1 MGFNEGL
8 PERTRAALGNVRGIT
23 EIRMFGGLCFTVHG
37 NMAWA
42 SRLHEPLGG
51 RKGSLTCCGYYSHN
65 LWVLGKKGRKP
76 CGQGSS
82 ENTPRPSNSPTHE
95 RTHSLTE

>member
-8 PERTRAALGNVRGIT
+8 AERTRAALGNVRGIT

-42 SRLHEPLGG
+42 SRLHEPLRG
-51 RKGSLTCCGYYSHN
+51 RKGSLTCCGYY
-65 LWVLGKKGRKP
+65 P
-76 CGQGSS
+76 
-82 ENTPRPSNSPTHE
+82 P
-95 RTHSLTE
+95 